1 MSEATHGVEGG
12 LHLGER
18 GELLAVRG
26 ALEPAMLRR
35 LADRLLV
42 LVSAQRRLGEV
53 EGFGASRHGV
63 FTFERRTLA
72 WAQHPVEGIVVAV
85 GASGASPGLVL
96 SHATRFAHED
106 AP

>member
-1 MSEATHGVEGG
+1 M
-12 LHLGER
+12 
-18 GELLAVRG
+18 
-26 ALEPAMLRR
+26 
-35 LADRLLV
+35 
-42 LVSAQRRLGEV
+42 SAQRRLGEV

-63 FTFERRTLA
+63 FTFELRTLA

-96 SHATRFAHED
+96 SHATRLAHQD